1 MLFTYIFMSNLGN
14 KKTVKIL
21 VIMAKKIKV
30 GRVSIHEGM
39 FFQVLENKED
49 FSLFFDDP
57 SSILTMFNCLKRLG
71 FTEISHWETQGDT

>member
-1 MLFTYIFMSNLGN
+1 MLFTYIFMNNLGN
-14 KKTVKIL
+14 KKTVKNL
-21 VIMAKKIKV
+21 VFVAKKIKV

-49 FSLFFDDP
+49 FSLFFYDRP
-57 SSILTMFNCLKRLG
+57 SILTMFNCLKRLG